1 MRNGIFIILSALVL
15 SACSTC
21 KVAKLS
27 PIQEIQYGSGG
38 GFTGNVT
45 TYTLKSDGTLW
56 QQEKQISK
64 LSCDALSSIF
74 ELAEQLPKE
83 DFVQPGN
90 VYSFVKIISKDA
102 TYYYAWTAGKLPDT
116 KVTEL
121 YSKLN
126 NK

>member
-1 MRNGIFIILSALVL
+1 MRNILFILSALVL
-15 SACSTC
+15 YACSTC

-27 PIQEIQYGSGG
+27 PILEIQYGSGG

-45 TYTLKSDGTLW
+45 TYALKSDGTLW

-74 ELAEQLPKE
+74 NLAEQLPKE
-83 DFVQPGN
+83 NFVQPGN
-90 VYSFVKIISKDA
+90 VYTFVKIISKDA
-102 TYYYAWTAGKLPDT
+102 TYYYAWSAGKLPDT

-121 YSKLN
+121 YTKLN
-126 NK
+126 NQ

>member
-1 MRNGIFIILSALVL
+1 MKKILFVIILFVL
-15 SACSTC
+15 CSCSTC

-102 TYYYAWTAGKLPDT
+102 TYYYAWTAGKLPDA

-121 YSKLN
+121 YTKLN
-126 NK
+126 NQ

>member
-1 MRNGIFIILSALVL
+1 MRNILFVILSAFVL

-21 KVAKLS
+21 KVAKSS

-74 ELAEQLPKE
+74 DLAEQLPKE
-83 DFVQPGN
+83 GFVQPGN

-102 TYYYAWTAGKLPDT
+102 TYYYAWSAGKLPDT

-121 YSKLN
+121 YTKLN
-126 NK
+126 NR